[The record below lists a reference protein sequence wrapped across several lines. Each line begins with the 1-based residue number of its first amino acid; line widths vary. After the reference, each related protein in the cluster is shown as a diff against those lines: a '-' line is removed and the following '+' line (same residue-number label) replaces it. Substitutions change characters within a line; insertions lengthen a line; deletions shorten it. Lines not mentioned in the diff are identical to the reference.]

1 MGAHQ
6 CIDCQAEEDSKGPR
20 PVRKVAADSKPPRCA
35 THARALKVRQ
45 RKRAR
50 ANHVERTYDISAED
64 NHALYIYQGGK
75 CWICRKATGAS
86 KALAVEHDHADDW
99 VRGRCCSTCNQFI
112 TRQLGED
119 PEAARRLVRYFSGD
133 TPYRRMLAERWLRRG
148 VAPALTGIVVLRL
161 EMASETLISVV
172 WAVAGKPMLPVL
184 VRLDDLASM
193 ATPKS

>member
-1 MGAHQ
+1 MARLTHP
-6 CIDCQAEEDSKGPR
+6 CIDCRKDPPATIRKIATAEGEP
-20 PVRKVAADSKPPRCA
+20 ARC
-35 THARALKVRQ
+35 RAHLTAFKVRQ
-45 RKRAR
+45 RKNKR

-86 KALAVEHDHADDW
+86 KSLAVEHDHADDW

-119 PEAARRLVRYFSGD
+119 PEAAQRLVSYFSGD
-133 TPYRRMLAERWLRRG
+133 TPFRRMLAERWLRRG
-148 VAPALTGIVVLRL
+148 VAPALSGIVVVAL
-161 EMASETLISVV
+161 ELTSETLVSIV
-172 WAVAGKPMLPVL
+172 WTVAGKPMLPVL